1 MTQYDDIQELLGR
14 FMNGQTSEAEEV
26 RLARYFRTATDVPG
40 EWQAY
45 RELFASFDTDLYAFS
60 EQELDAMATP
70 LAPVEQ
76 VMPVASRRS
85 SLARRW
91 LRVAALVAIVA
102 GMGLAGYKS
111 WVDPT
116 PVAAPACQ
124 PKFTALVA
132 RAPKAASVKVAPAS
146 AREQQKSPIRKAP
159 ANRSSSVESVAESV
173 AEKVAVDAWQ
183 DTELSAAV
191 PDEVVEST
199 VVAAAS
205 CGSYAEAAYAEL
217 LSQLGSLRELAQEA
231 CGHDAPIVASA
242 SRKPSAVESAASGTP
257 SSATTGSPFDGEV
270 VFSKIA
276 VPFPPMP

>member
-26 RLARYFRTATDVPG
+26 RLVRYFRTATDMPG

-91 LRVAALVAIVA
+91 LRVAASVAIVA
-102 GMGLAGYKS
+102 GMGLAGYKR
-111 WVDPT
+111 WVAPT
-116 PVAAPACQ
+116 PVAAPASQ
-124 PKFTALVA
+124 TKFTAQVA
-132 RAPKAASVKVAPAS
+132 RVPKAAPVS
-146 AREQQKSPIRKAP
+146 AREQQLAPLRKAP
-159 ANRSSSVESVAESV
+159 AARKPSPETVAKKASTAPRQDAALPASPQHEVAESP
-173 AEKVAVDAWQ
+173 VAVA
-183 DTELSAAV
+183 T
-191 PDEVVEST
+191 
-199 VVAAAS
+199 S
-205 CGSYAEAAYAEL
+205 CGFYAEADYAEL
-217 LSQLGSLRELAQEA
+217 LSQFGSLRELTQADYEA
-231 CGHDAPIVASA
+231 DAPLVASN
-242 SRKPSAVESAASGTP
+242 SQKPSPREPETAHTPVPAS
-257 SSATTGSPFDGEV
+257 TGSPFDGEV

>member
-14 FMNGQTSEAEEV
+14 FMNGQTSEAEEA

-111 WVDPT
+111 WVAPT
-116 PVAAPACQ
+116 PVAAPASQ
-124 PKFTALVA
+124 PKFTAQVA
-132 RAPKAASVKVAPAS
+132 RASKAASVKVVPAS
-146 AREQQKSPIRKAP
+146 ARKQQKTPSRKAP
-159 ANRSSSVESVAESV
+159 ANCSSSAESVAESV

-191 PDEVVEST
+191 QDEVGEST
-199 VVAAAS
+199 VVAAS

-231 CGHDAPIVASA
+231 CGHDVQIVASA
-242 SRKPSAVESAASGTP
+242 SRKPSAGESAASGTP

-276 VPFPPMP
+276 VPFPPML